1 MSEDYLRSIVDVVAH
16 CERPYVSSQDTELL
30 RRSVK
35 DYAGG
40 SALEI
45 GFGNGSVAE
54 ELTKRFKLVAGT
66 ELVLQ
71 EEPLITLGGSWH
83 RIIADRATCFRS
95 SIFDL
100 VVFNPPYLP
109 SDSIGD
115 ITVDG
120 GRGGVE
126 VPLLFLD
133 EALRVVKQEGKV
145 LLVVSS
151 ETDIARIEDYCRAMS
166 LQFRIVA
173 ERDIFYESLYV
184 YEIGRQSGE
193 RR

>member
-1 MSEDYLRSIVDVVAH
+1 MGEDYLRTIVDGTAH
-16 CERPYVSSQDTELL
+16 HPRPYVSSQDTELL
-30 RRSVK
+30 RRSVNE
-35 DYAGG
+35 YAGG

-54 ELTKRFKLVAGT
+54 ELTKSFKLVVGT
-66 ELVLQ
+66 ELLFPG
-71 EEPLITLGGSWH
+71 EPVSTLGGSWDP
-83 RIIADRATCFRS
+83 IIADRATCFRS

-109 SDSIGD
+109 SDSIED

-133 EALRVVKQEGKV
+133 EALRVVRQDGKV
-145 LLVVSS
+145 LLVISS
-151 ETDIARIEDYCRAMS
+151 ETDIGRFEEYCRAMS
-166 LQFRIVA
+166 LQFRIIA

-184 YEIGRQSGE
+184 YEIGRQGKE
-193 RR
+193 HP